1 MDARNTCGL
10 SDGLISLQNN
20 KMEKT
25 PMILI
30 TVMYPPGNFDLDYYL
45 KTHIP
50 LLKTRWT
57 DYGLKSAQVLRGK
70 AKGDGSAP
78 EYPMTALLT
87 FGSLEDFQKAG
98 KAHGPEIF
106 ADVAKFTNVQP
117 LVQINE
123 ILE

>member
-1 MDARNTCGL
+1 
-10 SDGLISLQNN
+10 
-20 KMEKT
+20 
-25 PMILI
+25 MILI

-87 FGSLEDFQKAG
+87 FASLEDFQKAG
-98 KAHGPEIF
+98 KAHGAEVF